1 MRLPIE
7 STGGSASQA
16 LELKVK
22 WALPGMCD
30 CREVCSCPI
39 LTGLPRA
46 EVAVSEGRGTP
57 DIRAEVGMGRCG
69 SSDGSRAPGGAPDAK
84 EEVEA

>member
-7 STGGSASQA
+7 STGGSAYQA

-30 CREVCSCPI
+30 CREVCNCPI
-39 LTGLPRA
+39 LTGLP
-46 EVAVSEGRGTP
+46 GT
-57 DIRAEVGMGRCG
+57 
-69 SSDGSRAPGGAPDAK
+69 
-84 EEVEA
+84 